1 MSLSCFIGKKLKFK
15 KKEGHV
21 KIDYKYGSI
30 MGMGG
35 DKSCGYNLCEYDLEG
50 MGPVNLWWFRWTFLL
65 RTTGAPMTRPSIK
78 TSSNMAWTTGFS
90 SSWTMENKKD
100 MESTNG
106 DLPRQ
111 QEGSQLYKSLPLP
124 PTKRYRP
131 SWNKKDYPSILAGL
145 QAIL

>member
-1 MSLSCFIGKKLKFK
+1 
-15 KKEGHV
+15 
-21 KIDYKYGSI
+21 
-30 MGMGG
+30 
-35 DKSCGYNLCEYDLEG
+35 
-50 MGPVNLWWFRWTFLL
+50 
-65 RTTGAPMTRPSIK
+65 MTRPSIK
-78 TSSNMAWTTGFS
+78 TSSNSAWTTGFS